1 MKPLTLLDAMSGIQM
16 IELIIWLLACAFIA
30 NGIALIVAAVIQV
43 AKGLDNNSWIFLGS
57 AFLSIAAAIVLSL
70 HYRTL

>member
-1 MKPLTLLDAMSGIQM
+1 M

-30 NGIALIVAAVIQV
+30 NGIALIITAVVQV
-43 AKGLDNNSWIFLGS
+43 VKGRDNNSWKYLGS
-57 AFLSIAAAIVLSL
+57 AFISIAAAIALSL